1 MVFTCQGRQCG
12 AVRLTQFQR
21 LSDWLDGRGRAQ
33 IALYLLDVTVPV
45 EDPDHP
51 EAGLGNIGQQGVCR
65 GRAQRGRLLIIVKD
79 RINKSA
85 CTRRW
90 IGDDVLHT
98 AGAMLEKGFDLKQR
112 ADLTRSQAG
121 QSRCAH
127 VFSFGPKTLPA
138 APRRQG
144 CPTVRLRKRSATI
157 IALTDALC
165 PWLRH
170 NPDIRSGSLPSFRIE
185 PPGLFV

>member
-1 MVFTCQGRQCG
+1 MG
-12 AVRLTQFQR
+12 
-21 LSDWLDGRGRAQ
+21 
-33 IALYLLDVTVPV
+33 I
-45 EDPDHP
+45 EDPDYL
-51 EAGLGNIGQQGVCR
+51 EAVLRNIGQQRVCR
-65 GRAQRGRLLIIVKD
+65 GGRQRTRLLIIVEH

-85 CTRRW
+85 CARRW

-98 AGAMLEKGFDLKQR
+98 AGAMLEKGFDLRQR

-127 VFSFGPKTLPA
+127 VFSFGRKTLPA
-138 APRRQG
+138 APRPQG

-170 NPDIRSGSLPSFRIE
+170 NPDIRSGSLPAFRI
-185 PPGLFV
+185 